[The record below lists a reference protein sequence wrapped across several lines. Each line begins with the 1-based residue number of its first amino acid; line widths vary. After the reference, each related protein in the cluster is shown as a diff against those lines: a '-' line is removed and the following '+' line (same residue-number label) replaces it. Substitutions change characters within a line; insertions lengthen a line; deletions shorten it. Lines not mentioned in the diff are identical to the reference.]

1 MHGER
6 SAIMNT
12 EERDELMYEANKN
25 QARTSEAMEV
35 IAEQLCQLNDRLASI
50 DNNLFSLVCSK

>member
-1 MHGER
+1 
-6 SAIMNT
+6 MNT